1 MNMGVLRQKGAG
13 RKVVVKILT
22 AEPAYSYI
30 AFSIFLGLVELE
42 FAWSLL

>member
-30 AFSIFLGLVELE
+30 AFSIFLALVELE
-42 FAWSLL
+42 FPWSLL